1 MQSHVHILPYD
12 KKKKYIDISIY
23 LYLYSHTP
31 MGEPHRKPK
40 VENFTVVWP
49 QTLPKTTNPISRG
62 LYLKPVNKSDL
73 LITNQ
78 VQVQSLE
85 NDSTQRLRPTG
96 LSFGFTFCPST
107 VQTGQKQSAPTPLAP
122 HPILQTQHSLTT
134 PNVDT
139 CSCSFTVGH
148 KLYE

>member
-1 MQSHVHILPYD
+1 
-12 KKKKYIDISIY
+12 
-23 LYLYSHTP
+23 

-40 VENFTVVWP
+40 VENFTVLWP

-85 NDSTQRLRPTG
+85 NDSTQQLRPTA
-96 LSFGFTFCPST
+96 LSFDILPFHCTNWT
-107 VQTGQKQSAPTPLAP
+107 KTKHTNSAG
-122 HPILQTQHSLTT
+122 TT
-134 PNVDT
+134 PHLENST
-139 CSCSFTVGH
+139 H
-148 KLYE
+148 